1 MLLLL
6 SPCRG
11 AEKRTARHRLLRV
24 EHDGKK
30 KRATRGAERVYRG
43 EAVVDIE
50 GIQIKEEA
58 FCRWTLLIIQGKTVA
73 ERTRVPPTGH
83 AKPLSDRFN

>member
-11 AEKRTARHRLLRV
+11 GETYGQASPVESRARWKKEESNEKSSPLGRC
-24 EHDGKK
+24 
-30 KRATRGAERVYRG
+30 VYRG
-43 EAVVDIE
+43 ESVV
-50 GIQIKEEA
+50 GIQIDEEA

-83 AKPLSDRFN
+83 AKSLSDRFN